1 MSVGYFNRHN
11 FDDWVFIVKAGIYSS
26 MITSQVEERT
36 RQCRNVAEEDMQR
49 FREEAECISEMWQDQ
64 VMSEANERMKAAL
77 ARSNQ
82 KGDPA

>member
-36 RQCRNVAEEDMQR
+36 KQGRNVAEEDMQR

-64 VMSEANERMKAAL
+64 VLNEANERMKAAL

-82 KGDPA
+82 KGDP